1 MMDKLVVENLSKRF
15 GRARALQDVSFSCP
29 KGEFFSIL
37 GPSGAGKS
45 TLLKSVAG
53 IEKPDA
59 GRVLI
64 DGTDVTTRPIQD
76 RNVAMAFENYSLY
89 PQMKVYENIAFP
101 LRAPIRPRRLSPAEE
116 REKVTHVARI
126 LGIEPYLDRLPGQL
140 SGGQRQRVSL
150 ARAMVREPNVFLL
163 DEPLAHLDA
172 KLKFQTRTRLKQ
184 LAVAI
189 GATTLYVTHDFREA
203 LSLSDRIL
211 ILRQGRIEQIGTP
224 KEIYHQPATD
234 FVAALVG
241 DPPMNLI
248 DGRVHREGDRVRFE
262 VEDAP
267 VPIMIDL
274 PRGHATDRV
283 LEDGRVRLGC
293 RPGDVRFQPGDGSG
307 TIRLPVYAV
316 EHSAEATLLSF
327 SFGRDRI
334 VQAQVPGR
342 IPAHA
347 GDPVEIGLP
356 AERLFLFEKTFE
368 LGEV

>member
-1 MMDKLVVENLSKRF
+1 MSKLAVENVTKRY
-15 GRARALQDVSFSCP
+15 GRTVAVDGVSFSCTQ
-29 KGEFFSIL
+29 GEFFSIL
-37 GPSGAGKS
+37 GASGAGKS
-45 TLLKSVAG
+45 TLLKTVAG
-53 IEKPDA
+53 IVKPDA

-64 DGTDVTTRPIQD
+64 DNVDVTTRPIQD

-101 LRAPIRPRRLSPAEE
+101 LRAPIRPKKLSPAEE
-116 REKVTHVARI
+116 RDKVTHVARI

-184 LAVAI
+184 LAAEI

-203 LSLSDRIL
+203 LSLSDRIM

-248 DGRVHREGDRVRFE
+248 DGRVRREGGRLRFE
-262 VEDAP
+262 VEGAP
-267 VPIMIDL
+267 VPIRIDL
-274 PRGHATDRV
+274 PPGHATDTIAG
-283 LEDGRVRLGC
+283 DGVVRLGC
-293 RPGDVRFQPGDGSG
+293 RPNDLRFQPGPDSG
-307 TIRLPVYAV
+307 TVRLPVYAV
-316 EHSAEATLLSF
+316 EHSAEASLLSF
-327 SFGRDRI
+327 SLGRDRI

-342 IPAHA
+342 VGAHA
-347 GDPVEIGLP
+347 GDQVEIGFP
-356 AERLFLFEKTFE
+356 AERMFLFKKTFE
-368 LGEV
+368 QGEV

>member
-1 MMDKLVVENLSKRF
+1 MQKLAIEDITKRY
-15 GRARALQDVSFSCP
+15 GRTVAVDNVSFACAQ
-29 KGEFFSIL
+29 GEFFSIL
-37 GPSGAGKS
+37 GASGAGKS
-45 TLLKSVAG
+45 TLLKTVAG
-53 IEKPDA
+53 IVKPDA
-59 GRVLI
+59 GRVLL
-64 DGTDVTTRPIQD
+64 DGGDVTTRPIQE

-101 LRAPIRPRRLSPAEE
+101 LRAPTRPRRLSPTEE
-116 REKVTHVARI
+116 REKVVHVAKI
-126 LGIEPYLDRLPGQL
+126 LSIEPYLDRLPGQL

-184 LAVAI
+184 LALEI

-211 ILRQGRIEQIGTP
+211 ILREGRIEQIGTP

-248 DGRVHREGDRVRFE
+248 DGRLRSEGGRLRFE

-267 VPIMIDL
+267 VPIVIDL
-274 PRGHATDRV
+274 PSAQATVNVRD
-283 LEDGRVRLGC
+283 DGLVRLGC
-293 RPGDVRFQPGDGSG
+293 RPGDVRYGTGATSG
-307 TIRLPVYAV
+307 AVRLPVYAV
-316 EHSAEATLLSF
+316 EHSAEASLLSF
-327 SFGRDRI
+327 SLGHDRI

-342 IPAHA
+342 VTAQVGEPI
-347 GDPVEIGLP
+347 EIGFP
-356 AERLFLFEKTFE
+356 ADRLFLFRKTFE

>member
-1 MMDKLVVENLSKRF
+1 MDKLQLQGITKHY
-15 GRARALQDVSFSCP
+15 GRTLAVDDVSFACTR
-29 KGEFFSIL
+29 GEFFSIL
-37 GPSGAGKS
+37 GASGAGKS

-53 IEKPDA
+53 IVQPDK

-64 DGTDVTTRPIQD
+64 DGRDVTKRPIQD

-101 LRAPIRPRRLSPAEE
+101 LRAPTRPHRLSPEEE
-116 REKVTHVARI
+116 RAKVTHVATI

-184 LAVAI
+184 LAVEI

-224 KEIYHQPATD
+224 KEIYHAPATD

-248 DGRVHREGDRVRFE
+248 DGRVARVGDRLRFE

-267 VPIMIDL
+267 VPITIDL
-274 PRGHATDRV
+274 PADAATDRIGG
-283 LEDGRVRLGC
+283 EGTVRLGC
-293 RPGDVRFQPGDGSG
+293 RPNDLRIAPDDRDA
-307 TIRLPVYAV
+307 IRLPIYAI
-316 EHSAEATLLSF
+316 EHSAEASLLSF
-327 SFGRDRI
+327 SLGHDRI
-334 VQAQVPGR
+334 IQAQVPGR
-342 IPAHA
+342 IDARA
-347 GDPVEIGLP
+347 GEPVPIGFS
-356 AERLFLFEKTFE
+356 ADRLFLFRKSFE